1 MNTADQPLGMGKNL
15 ADRQGFG
22 AKPPLTPPFSAA
34 RYWYSVCHSVRRM
47 LGPLGADLE
56 RYMDLLS
63 ARQKLVASNIA
74 NLDTPGYR
82 TQDIDFQSE
91 FENAVAGPVHP
102 QAVQGL
108 AVRNDGNNV
117 SIDRETRMLA
127 ENALRFQT
135 ASGLLHSQIQMVRA
149 AIKEGLSG

>member
-1 MNTADQPLGMGKNL
+1 M
-15 ADRQGFG
+15 
-22 AKPPLTPPFSAA
+22 
-34 RYWYSVCHSVRRM
+34 M
-47 LGPLGADLE
+47 LGPLGAQLE

-74 NLDTPGYR
+74 NVDTPGYL

-91 FENAVAGPVHP
+91 FQNAAGGPPHAQTVE
-102 QAVQGL
+102 GL

-127 ENALRFQT
+127 ENSLRFQA
-135 ASGLLHSQIQMVRA
+135 ASSLLHSQIQMVRG
-149 AIKEGLSG
+149 AIKEGQNT